1 MMPAHFNRHG
11 KARVSVLIIDDSPAM
26 LALLEGLLKFDY
38 QIMAAHDGES
48 GLQLAAALA
57 QPDLILLD
65 VVMPGLDGHEVCR
78 RLKADPATRDIPVIF
93 LTSMNHEADVQLG
106 FELDAVDYVA
116 KPISAPILRAR
127 IKTHLSTKFAT
138 DFIKGKNQFLVGEV
152 SKRARELEAVQDVT
166 ILALASLAE
175 TRDNETGNHLRRTQH
190 YVQVLA
196 EHMQR
201 HPRFSLQLTRK
212 NIELIYKSAP
222 LHDIG
227 KVGIPDH
234 ILLKNGRLTPEE
246 FAVMKT
252 HTTLGREAIEHAEK
266 QLNHTLPFLALAKEI
281 ALCHHEKWDGSGYPA
296 GLAGTNIPIPARLMA
311 VADVYD
317 ALISRRVYKPPMTH
331 EQAVAII
338 TAGRGTHFDPDVLDA
353 FLDLNGEFAEIA
365 RRFGDEAPGGP
376 PLDPG
381 AVT

>member
-1 MMPAHFNRHG
+1 MPAHLNRYG
-11 KARVSVLIIDDSPAM
+11 KTGVTVLIIDDSQTM
-26 LALLEGLLKFDY
+26 LALIGGLLKFDY
-38 QIMAAHDGES
+38 LIMAAPDGES
-48 GLQLAAALA
+48 GLRLAAAVA

-65 VVMPGLDGHEVCR
+65 IVMPGLDGHEVCR
-78 RLKADPATRDIPVIF
+78 RLKANPRTRDIPVIF
-93 LTSMNHEADVQLG
+93 LTSMNHEDDVQLG
-106 FELDAVDYVA
+106 FELGAVDYIA
-116 KPISAPILRAR
+116 KPICDSILRAR
-127 IKTHLSTKFAT
+127 VKTHLNTKFAA
-138 DFIKGKNQFLVGEV
+138 DFIKDKNRFLVGEV
-152 SKRARELEAVQDVT
+152 SKRARELEAVQNVT

-190 YVQVLA
+190 YVQALA
-196 EHMQR
+196 EYMQR

-234 ILLKNGRLTPEE
+234 ILLKPGRLTPEE

-252 HTTLGREAIEHAEK
+252 HTILGREAIEHAEK

-281 ALCHHEKWDGSGYPA
+281 ALSHHERWDGSGYPA
-296 GLAGTNIPIPARLMA
+296 GLAGTSIPIPARLMA

-317 ALISRRVYKPPMTH
+317 ALISRRVYKPPMSH
-331 EQAVAII
+331 AEAVAII
-338 TAGRGTHFDPDVLDA
+338 SAGRGTHFDPDVLDA

-365 RRFGDEAPGGP
+365 RRFGDEAPGDP
-376 PLDPG
+376 SFDPG
-381 AVT
+381 ALP